1 MRILHVL
8 SSLGLLVFLSAGVSL
23 EGQSPYELNWK
34 KELPVLSGGFTLLGI
49 GGELEENL
57 AGYTLH
63 QLESLELPA
72 ATPYLDARATG
83 YWSPTAQTWSDHL
96 LHGSMALPI
105 VLLLDADIRSDA
117 GNIGVLL
124 SETVLITQGLTVF
137 SKNLF
142 KRNRP
147 FLFND
152 EAPLAAKQDL
162 NARQSFFSGHTSTT
176 ASLTFFTAK
185 VWSDYHPDSRW
196 KSLVWIAAAIV
207 PAATGYLRYR
217 GGKHYASDVLAG
229 YALGAT
235 TGILIPHFHKMDH
248 QGLKNL
254 RLSSSIYEDV
264 PMFTLRYRF

>member
-1 MRILHVL
+1 M
-8 SSLGLLVFLSAGVSL
+8 A
-23 EGQSPYELNWK
+23 QSPYALNWK
-34 KELPVLSGGFTLLGI
+34 KEVPLLSGGVALMGFGS
-49 GGELEENL
+49 ELEENL
-57 AGYTLH
+57 SGYTLV
-63 QLESLELPA
+63 QLESLDLPSN
-72 ATPYLDARATG
+72 TPYLDIRATQ
-83 YWSPTAQTWSDHL
+83 YWSPNAQNWSDRL
-96 LHGSMALPI
+96 LHGSLALPF
-105 VLLLDADIRSDA
+105 VLLLDADMRSDA

-124 SETVLITQGLTVF
+124 SETVLVTQGLTVF

-147 FLFND
+147 FLFNE
-152 EAPLAAKQDL
+152 EAPLDAKQKPS
-162 NARQSFFSGHTSTT
+162 ARQSFFSGHTSTT

-196 KSLVWIAAAIV
+196 KPLVWLAAALI
-207 PAATGYLRYR
+207 PATTGYLRYR
-217 GGKHYASDVLAG
+217 GGKHYATDVIAG
-229 YALGAT
+229 YALGAA